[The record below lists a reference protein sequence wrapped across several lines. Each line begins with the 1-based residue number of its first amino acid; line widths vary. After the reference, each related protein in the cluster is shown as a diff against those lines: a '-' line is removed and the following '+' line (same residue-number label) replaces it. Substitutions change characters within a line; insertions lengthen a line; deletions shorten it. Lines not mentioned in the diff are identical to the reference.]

1 MPIDILALLLAAA
14 APSPTG
20 EQPSAA
26 APSVAANSPQ
36 AAFDAAM
43 AAYDAA
49 RFEEAARAFALLE
62 ARPAVRRSPQV
73 HATILLRMGVALTEL
88 DKPDEAE
95 AALRKGLSL
104 LPPSDT
110 EMARLDRHIAFYS
123 LGRIDRDRLNYVAAA
138 ENYRN
143 AIDQADDPLLKARTL
158 LSLAGVLMF
167 DDSDAALRS
176 ADEAYRIV
184 EATVK
189 SGKDAKKQRADVQT
203 VRARIML
210 NQGRATE
217 AYELL
222 RSAVADQGGLDL
234 KVNYQEIVTRADLA
248 LAALLANKPEDARRY
263 LAYTGAG
270 RMEKSPFDLAV
281 GMETPPCGGP
291 FNLKP
296 DDTVVVE
303 FYISPEGM
311 VRNPTPI
318 YASIKGPAVLEFAR
332 AVADWSWRPAEVAKV
347 PPLFRVT
354 TRVELRCSTGVM
366 RPPVEQMFAAELN
379 EWLKAENATMP
390 VMAVSAAA
398 DIAPARTEL
407 ARRRSAGGKP
417 LIPALLRL
425 ATNPIVPRD
434 EQFAL
439 LVEARDL
446 AARLNAP
453 APVLAN
459 VEIAML
465 RITSS
470 TPKSSADDY
479 RAGLRKLGVRPE
491 MAGDAV
497 VINTL
502 KLMIADPAYRSRAPA
517 DAQDLLQQVITDDR
531 LPEKHALKVGAL
543 IRLAALQA
551 EAGDRPAAALSFGRT
566 GLSEQ
571 QCALLDAKPALLR
584 DNVGSSS
591 FPMDAARWGFEG
603 WVRIEYDIGADGKTA
618 NQRAIIAYPPFV
630 FRQAALGIAK
640 GLVYTKSFRP
650 DGSAGCGGQQE
661 NVRFTNNR

>member
-1 MPIDILALLLAAA
+1 MPIEILALLLAAA

-43 AAYDAA
+43 VAYDAA

-123 LGRIDRDRLNYVAAA
+123 LGRIDRDRLNYLAAA
-138 ENYRN
+138 ANYQT
-143 AIDQADDPLLKARTL
+143 AIDQADNPLLKARTL

-167 DDSDAALRS
+167 DDSDAAQRS

-184 EATVK
+184 EATLK
-189 SGKDAKKQRADVQT
+189 PGKDAKKQIADVQT

-248 LAALLANKPEDARRY
+248 LAALLANKPDDARRY

-291 FNLKP
+291 FNLRP

-303 FYISPEGM
+303 FYISDEGV

-332 AVADWSWRPAEVAKV
+332 AVADWSWRPSEMAKV
-347 PPLFRVT
+347 PPLFRIT
-354 TRVELRCSTGVM
+354 TRVELRCSTGVT
-366 RPPVEQMFAAELN
+366 RPPVEQMFTAELDD
-379 EWLKAENATMP
+379 WLKAESATMP
-390 VMAVSAAA
+390 VMAASAAA
-398 DIAPARTEL
+398 DVAPVRAEL
-407 ARRRSAGGKP
+407 ARRRPTGGKP

-425 ATNPIVPRD
+425 ATNPIVPRN
-434 EQFAL
+434 EQLAL
-439 LVEARDL
+439 LAEARDL
-446 AARLNAP
+446 AARLHAP
-453 APVLAN
+453 APVIAY
-459 VEIAML
+459 VEIAIL
-465 RITSS
+465 HVATLTSKNS
-470 TPKSSADDY
+470 VDGY
-479 RAGLRKLGVRPE
+479 RAGLRALAARPE
-491 MAGDAV
+491 MSDDAIV
-497 VINTL
+497 SNTL
-502 KLMIADPAYRSRAPA
+502 RVMIADPLYRTHAPT
-517 DAQDLLQQVITDDR
+517 DAQALLQQVIKDER

-551 EAGDRPAAALSFGRT
+551 EAGDRHAAALSFGRT

-584 DNVGSSS
+584 DNAGSSS
-591 FPMDAARWGFEG
+591 FPMEAMRWGFEG
-603 WVRIEYDIGADGKTA
+603 WVRIEYDISGDGRTSA
-618 NQRAIIAYPPFV
+618 QRAIIAYPPFI
-630 FRQAALGIAK
+630 FRQAAVGIAK

-661 NVRFTNNR
+661 NVRFQINR